1 MRDTAVLTISG
12 NVVADPRVTGSA
24 TNPERVT
31 FRVVSNHRRRDPVTG
46 EWKQVGEIG
55 MNVVCWRKLARGVAQ
70 ALRRGDPVLVQG
82 RMTERKYVDDNQQE
96 HWHTELT
103 ADFVGHDL
111 SQGYA
116 QRFSRFTQIDA
127 ALGRD
132 GSVNGADN
140 ADDAALGAAPSDAA
154 GAFRGGEPDDSGDFA
169 PAGGFDDVAADV
181 FESPELA
188 AAAS

>member
-1 MRDTAVLTISG
+1 MYDTAILTIAG

-24 TNPERVT
+24 ANPDRVT
-31 FRVVSNHRRRDPVTG
+31 FRVVSNHRRRDPATG

-82 RMTERKYVDDNQQE
+82 RMTERKYLDDDQQE

-116 QRFSRFTQIDA
+116 ERFSRFTQIDA
-127 ALGRD
+127 ALAR
-132 GSVNGADN
+132 
-140 ADDAALGAAPSDAA
+140 AA
-154 GAFRGGEPDDSGDFA
+154 GGTQGDDSGDAAGESGEEPFGSDDVA
-169 PAGGFDDVAADV
+169 PAGGFDDVVGDAFEPPEPVAAV
-181 FESPELA
+181 F
-188 AAAS
+188 